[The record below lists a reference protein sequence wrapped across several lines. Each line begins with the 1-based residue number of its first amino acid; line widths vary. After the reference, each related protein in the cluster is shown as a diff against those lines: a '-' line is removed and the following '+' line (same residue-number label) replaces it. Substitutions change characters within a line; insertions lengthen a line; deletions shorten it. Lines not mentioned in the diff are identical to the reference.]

1 LEEHTQRFSAQYLGG
16 KGVKQQKAV
25 VIIPVVVHVV
35 YNTAAQNISD
45 AQIQSQIDVLN
56 ADFRKLIFLFNMNN
70 TFDFDDIFAD
80 FPLSFPTASPS
91 SDKEFSNLIPTYI
104 DCCHEIFPQK

>member
-1 LEEHTQRFSAQYLGG
+1 
-16 KGVKQQKAV
+16 
-25 VIIPVVVHVV
+25 
-35 YNTAAQNISD
+35 
-45 AQIQSQIDVLN
+45 
-56 ADFRKLIFLFNMNN
+56 MNN

-104 DCCHEIFPQK
+104 DCCHEIFPQEQILNESILQIPEP